1 MVKNNNNKKHKKS
14 SQNYHKDFFNI
25 PKCIYQQQQQQ
36 KETKLKL
43 TPDHY
48 CVPGQD
54 ESIFNYVCAER
65 GKLNFV
71 ACGN

>member
-1 MVKNNNNKKHKKS
+1 M
-14 SQNYHKDFFNI
+14 Y
-25 PKCIYQQQQQQ
+25 QQQQQ
-36 KETKLKL
+36 KEKMLKL

-48 CVPGQD
+48 CVSGQD